1 MVNRPRDFRHHDV
14 VRAIRAARAAGVEN
28 PSVRIRGP
36 SGNEYYVSGGEVEAP
51 VPKVRGKTAAAV
63 RDPSSVSKGSL
74 PGSQNRAPLAE
85 GGSRHG
91 MFKEQA
97 ADPARP
103 GRTGKPQS
111 AADTKQASGGLSR
124 PARAGECGT

>member
-14 VRAIRAARAAGVEN
+14 VRAIRAIRAAGVEN
-28 PSVRIRGP
+28 PSVRIRTPG
-36 SGNEYYVSGGEVEAP
+36 GTEYFFGGEVEAP

-63 RDPSSVSKGSL
+63 RDPSSVSKGNL

-97 ADPARP
+97 ADPAHP

-111 AADTKQASGGLSR
+111 AADTKQASGGVSR
-124 PARAGECGT
+124 PARAGTCGT

>member
-1 MVNRPRDFRHHDV
+1 MGDGMVNRPRDFRHHDV
-14 VRAIRAARAAGVEN
+14 VRAFKAARAAGVDN
-28 PSVRIRGP
+28 PSLRIRTPTGT
-36 SGNEYYVSGGEVEAP
+36 EYFFGGEVKAD
-51 VPKVRGKTAAAV
+51 VPRVRGKATPDA
-63 RDPSSVSKGSL
+63 VSKGNLSS
-74 PGSQNRAPLAE
+74 GKMRAPLAE

-103 GRTGKPQS
+103 GRTGKPRS

-124 PARAGECGT
+124 PARAGSCGT